1 MNEKDVKIVL
11 DIETTGLDYKREKII
26 EFAALRVED
35 GVIVDEYEVL
45 INPEQEIRHS
55 SIKIHGIT
63 QEMVAD
69 APTLAEVMPK
79 ILEFIGDN
87 AIVAHNVIFDYS
99 FLNKASHDLYGKY
112 LTIQR
117 VDTQHIFREVFPDE
131 FSHGLSS
138 LLKRFDVEVETRHR
152 AMADARGLALAYPQ
166 LMKMYKQKYEWQ
178 IAQFGSMN
186 YMFER
191 FLRIQQAVQTLQCE
205 LSDLRSIFKVYFDM
219 GGDDI
224 IATTGEKLT
233 YQKKRIY
240 EYDFDKIKTVLE
252 ELGIYEKA
260 VKLNGNYVDR
270 IIRKSAFEEEE
281 KERLS
286 LTRTG
291 MCETKSVS
299 IVKPEIKPNTPAET
313 IPE

>member
-1 MNEKDVKIVL
+1 MNDKDIKIVL

-26 EFAALRVED
+26 EFAALRLEN
-35 GVIVDEYEVL
+35 GVIVDEFQTLV
-45 INPEQEIRHS
+45 NPEQEIRNS

-63 QEMVAD
+63 QDMVAD
-69 APTLAEVMPK
+69 APVLSEALPK
-79 ILEFIGDN
+79 ILEFIGEYPM
-87 AIVAHNVIFDYS
+87 VGHNVIFDYS
-99 FLNKASHDLYGKY
+99 FLNQASHELYGKY
-112 LTIQR
+112 LNNQR
-117 VDTQHIFREVFPDE
+117 IDTQHIFREVFPDE

-152 AMADARGLALAYPQ
+152 AMADAKGLALAYPA
-166 LMKMYKQKYEWQ
+166 LIKMYQQKYDWQ
-178 IAQFGSMN
+178 VSQFGSMN
-186 YMFER
+186 YLFER
-191 FLRIQQAVQTLQCE
+191 FLRIQQTVQTLQCE
-205 LSDLRSIFKVYFDM
+205 LSDLRSVFKVYFDM
-219 GGDDI
+219 GGEDI
-224 IATTGEKLT
+224 ISTTGEKLT

-240 EYDFDKIKTVLE
+240 EYDFDKIKDVLD

-270 IIRKSAFEEEE
+270 VIRGSMFDEEQKE
-281 KERLS
+281 KLS
-286 LTRTG
+286 LTRTA